1 MRKNIMP
8 IITEMFKKDEKLL
21 EENMAALFDQDCTDE
36 NAEVTGEEYGRIR
49 NLNKVWD
56 HESCQEIIEFDKSL
70 PDDFI
75 FGPKNTLMLE
85 SDEVNVFNCH
95 QNSLIIDK
103 MEREDVWPQDLKT
116 FRNQPEILTNIQETL
131 IKIFETCEDDIQ
143 EFLKD

>member
-8 IITEMFKKDEKLL
+8 IITEMFKKDGKLL

-70 PDDFI
+70 PDDFF

-103 MEREDVWPQDLKT
+103 MEREDVWPKDLKT
-116 FRNQPEILTNIQETL
+116 FRNQPEILSNIQETL
-131 IKIFETCEDDIQ
+131 IKIFDKCEDDIQ